1 MTGRQKYAAAMTGT
15 IQGPI
20 CFHIALEWLSLCD
33 SGLWGWVVGI
43 LCSACWNKVDC
54 WILFHNWIDFVH
66 HSKSGSQLNSSTIS
80 KTVSTFDFWQTLSLH
95 LIQILF
101 ATFYSFSTF
110 WSGVKHASE
119 ISKGISQKNIV
130 KHCSE
135 SADPKALRRLAQ
147 QTKCFEM
154 KGWFICFCCQALLY
168 AVGIISVLCLRNGK
182 DTNLYFV
189 SSRGSITTHA
199 WRHDSI
205 LCVGWWLS
213 TRGVVVVGLQED
225 RIYHR

>member
-1 MTGRQKYAAAMTGT
+1 MTGT

-66 HSKSGSQLNSSTIS
+66 RSKSGSQLKSSTIS
-80 KTVSTFDFWQTLSLH
+80 KTVSTYDFWQTLTLH

-110 WSGVKHASE
+110 WSGVHHWLVFGAMYIVASPA
-119 ISKGISQKNIV
+119 SPVFYFTAK
-130 KHCSE
+130 
-135 SADPKALRRLAQ
+135 L
-147 QTKCFEM
+147 
-154 KGWFICFCCQALLY
+154 
-168 AVGIISVLCLRNGK
+168 
-182 DTNLYFV
+182 TNLRKLLVTNNSKRDIGRYLGIVRFWKNPFWWK
-189 SSRGSITTHA
+189 RIT
-199 WRHDSI
+199 
-205 LCVGWWLS
+205 G
-213 TRGVVVVGLQED
+213 
-225 RIYHR
+225 

>member
-20 CFHIALEWLSLCD
+20 YLHIALERLSLCD
-33 SGLWGWVVGI
+33 SGLWGWVAGI

-66 HSKSGSQLNSSTIS
+66 RSKSGSQLKSLTIS

-110 WSGVKHASE
+110 WSGVGGGGGGKNVTVVHCVWTECENRARILKELNFGFQRLELVILSCSLFSAVSWPY
-119 ISKGISQKNIV
+119 IGSFTGKMTFSQNTKN
-130 KHCSE
+130 
-135 SADPKALRRLAQ
+135 P
-147 QTKCFEM
+147 
-154 KGWFICFCCQALLY
+154 LLLL
-168 AVGIISVLCLRNGK
+168 GP
-182 DTNLYFV
+182 
-189 SSRGSITTHA
+189 
-199 WRHDSI
+199 
-205 LCVGWWLS
+205 
-213 TRGVVVVGLQED
+213 TR
-225 RIYHR
+225 